1 MGIIGTLVN
10 WWLLFL
16 EIWQYFETSQNGIK
30 DKQSGREGVIVY
42 ILLSC

>member
-16 EIWQYFETSQNGIK
+16 ETGQYFGTSQNEIE
-30 DKQSGREGVIVY
+30 DKQSRMDRVQIK
-42 ILLSC
+42 